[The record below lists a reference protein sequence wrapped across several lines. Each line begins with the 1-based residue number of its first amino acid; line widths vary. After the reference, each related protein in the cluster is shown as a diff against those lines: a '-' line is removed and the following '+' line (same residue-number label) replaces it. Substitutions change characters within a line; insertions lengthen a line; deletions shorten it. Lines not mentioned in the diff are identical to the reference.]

1 MKYEIKNFQTQ
12 DNQKLVG
19 FWVINDNNQ
28 RLAIDKTVPIVEGKT
43 NEQYASKPALNLLF
57 AIQIGFNELWNVEPN
72 QSALRLLTELSA
84 KLLPFL
90 A

>member
-43 NEQYASKPALNLLF
+43 NEQYIQEALALCQDEIAEWQESF
-57 AIQIGFNELWNVEPN
+57 SVVGRTWNPDTGSFE
-72 QSALRLLTELSA
+72 
-84 KLLPFL
+84 
-90 A
+90 